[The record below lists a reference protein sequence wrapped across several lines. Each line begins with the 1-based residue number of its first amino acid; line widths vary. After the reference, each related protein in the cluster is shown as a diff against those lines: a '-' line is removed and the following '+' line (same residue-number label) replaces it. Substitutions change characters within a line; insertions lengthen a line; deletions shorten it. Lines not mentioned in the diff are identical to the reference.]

1 MKRKITVI
9 ISVIVLLTGFMH
21 PAYNIGV
28 YSENTDDYCVDVTI
42 NDELLVFDVAP
53 FVENGRTL
61 IPVRTVSEYLKY
73 NVNWYE
79 NEQKVEISSGA
90 DNLTLFIGSM
100 EYYKNGEAKTP
111 DVPAKIKDGRT
122 LVPLRLIAEEFGCE
136 VEWNGELRL
145 VSIIKY
151 NVVGVKTPQ
160 ELLENAKNY
169 TKIILTESEY
179 NLSELDNIII
189 SNPAVYK
196 EDAFDGYEYV
206 IEGLFNF
213 VIEGGRNDNSCINIE
228 STYANVLSFKNC
240 FNLTLKNI
248 TAGHKAEKGSCTGGV
263 IYTEGCG
270 GVNIDK
276 CSLYG
281 CGTYGISTY
290 STANMDV
297 TDTEIYE
304 CSYGLVNLYVSSGI
318 RFYNCIFRD
327 SEEFSMFDINQCQ
340 DISVKNS
347 VIKNNRSGEWSAFI
361 STYESKNIEFIR
373 CEFKDNLYTDFCSGQ
388 NVKFNECNLQ

>member
-42 NDELLVFDVAP
+42 NDELLMFDVAP

-111 DVPAKIKDGRT
+111 DVPAKIKDGKT

-196 EDAFDGYEYV
+196 EDAFD
-206 IEGLFNF
+206 
-213 VIEGGRNDNSCINIE
+213 
-228 STYANVLSFKNC
+228 
-240 FNLTLKNI
+240 
-248 TAGHKAEKGSCTGGV
+248 
-263 IYTEGCG
+263 
-270 GVNIDK
+270 
-276 CSLYG
+276 
-281 CGTYGISTY
+281 
-290 STANMDV
+290 
-297 TDTEIYE
+297 
-304 CSYGLVNLYVSSGI
+304 
-318 RFYNCIFRD
+318 
-327 SEEFSMFDINQCQ
+327 
-340 DISVKNS
+340 
-347 VIKNNRSGEWSAFI
+347 
-361 STYESKNIEFIR
+361 
-373 CEFKDNLYTDFCSGQ
+373 
-388 NVKFNECNLQ
+388 